1 MTPIESI
8 KLRLK
13 NFAAVG
19 PESPDL
25 VWGNCG
31 VRLPIDRAQ
40 FPTPIL
46 LLYLL
51 NDVCGFQ
58 TGCRGDKTH
67 WIIPFTY
74 KGLHYA
80 ISHEKSGLRI
90 YSERGADSKPKEVL
104 GKLQKALESAEK
116 HILRDIAQDQIKKG
130 NITIRNR
137 FSDLD
142 EQYRY
147 FRHQAAS
154 AYSPEEALDKEPKG
168 LNFIAESLNKM
179 VGAGMNGGFNALA
192 MIDVYFSRLEHF
204 LVLVFP
210 FGGYNRDEDNLAEFA
225 GFFWSEKFRKVLD
238 LKDKETHRFY
248 EELVRVKEKYRNTF
262 AHGTFEKEG
271 QSFFFHLEKYGAV
284 PASMSGMRDSVHFN
298 FLPIEQDGFGEIC
311 KLFDS
316 LDTFL
321 SKKALPNVWRFAD
334 SGLNLAIDPKNLNEL
349 IQATKDA
356 ETYETW
362 IERQCHF
369 AAMYANAD
377 Y

>member
-51 NDVCGFQ
+51 HDVCGFQ
-58 TGCRGDKTH
+58 TGYRGDKTH

-80 ISHEKSGLRI
+80 ISHEKFGLRI
-90 YSERGADSKPKEVL
+90 YSERGVDSKPKEVL
-104 GKLQKALESAEK
+104 GKLQKALEYTEK
-116 HILRDIAQDQIKKG
+116 NILHDIAQDQIAKG
-130 NITIRNR
+130 NITIINR
-137 FSDLD
+137 FSYLD

-154 AYSPEEALDKEPKG
+154 AYSSEETPDTEPKG

-179 VGAGMNGGFNALA
+179 VGAGMTGGFNALA

-204 LVLVFP
+204 LVLAFP
-210 FGGYNRDEDNLAEFA
+210 FVGYNRDEDNLAEFA
-225 GFFWSEKFRKVLD
+225 GLFWSDKFRKVLD
-238 LKDKETHRFY
+238 FEDKETHRFY
-248 EELVRVKEKYRNTF
+248 EALVGIKEKYRNTF
-262 AHGTFEKEG
+262 AHGTFEKKG

-284 PASMSGMRDSVHFN
+284 PANMSGMRDSVHFN
-298 FLPIEQDGFGEIC
+298 LLPIEQDGFDEIC

-316 LDTFL
+316 FDNYL
-321 SKKALPNVWRFAD
+321 SNKALSNVWRFAD
-334 SGLNLAIDPKNLNEL
+334 SGLNLAIDSKNLNEL

-356 ETYETW
+356 ETYEEW
-362 IERQCHF
+362 IEKQCYF
-369 AAMYANAD
+369 AAMYENAD